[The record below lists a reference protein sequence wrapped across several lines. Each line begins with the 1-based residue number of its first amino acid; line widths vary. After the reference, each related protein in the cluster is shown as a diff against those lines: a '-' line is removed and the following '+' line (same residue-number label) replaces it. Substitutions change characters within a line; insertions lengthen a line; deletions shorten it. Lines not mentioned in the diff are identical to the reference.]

1 MKTRKFKLARLL
13 AAAAVLALMAAS
25 MTVGALAFGRET
37 IVEVPAEQE
46 TIVMEDIGLTLILPD
61 EWKDRYVVEYFDDDT
76 CNVYVRS
83 IYDTDVME
91 LDGELVHGG
100 LLFYLYQLDGVLTP
114 QQAEDNI
121 IPMPGQFVLATAE
134 ATYMLCY
141 ASDVQYDPADPAE
154 TEEYASMYRQ
164 ISEIQVV
171 VNDAFA
177 QKAVDSSGR

>member
-1 MKTRKFKLARLL
+1 MKTRRFKLVRLL

-25 MTVGALAFGRET
+25 MTVGALAFGKET
-37 IVEVPAEQE
+37 VVEVPVERE
-46 TIVMEDIGLTLILPD
+46 TIVMEDIGLTLVLPD

-114 QQAEDNI
+114 QEAEDI
-121 IPMPGQFVLATAE
+121 IPMPGQFVLATAD

-141 ASDVQYDPADPAE
+141 ASDVQYDPTDPVE

-177 QKAVDSSGR
+177 QKAADPSGR